1 MLGPITQGTMKGE
14 INKHFEFDVFRPT
27 MSQNGCMPKLEAK
40 NAMGQKQNMQFNAI
54 DYQASP
60 PSELKEFIPKDF

>member
-1 MLGPITQGTMKGE
+1 MKDKMLGPITQGTMKGE

-40 NAMGQKQNMQFNAI
+40 NAMGQKQNM
-54 DYQASP
+54 
-60 PSELKEFIPKDF
+60 